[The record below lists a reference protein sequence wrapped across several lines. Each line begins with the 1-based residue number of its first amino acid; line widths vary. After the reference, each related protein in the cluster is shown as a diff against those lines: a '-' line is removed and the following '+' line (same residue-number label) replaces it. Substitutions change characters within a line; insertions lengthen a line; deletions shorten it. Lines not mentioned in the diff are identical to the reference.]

1 MLKSPP
7 PARYA
12 ALLPAARIIAACIA
26 ACILAQPGMAQPGM
40 AQPGVAQKSST
51 AARPTPAHQAG
62 DNIAAA
68 RAAMS
73 AGVNAANTG
82 ALPEARRQ
90 FARAVALAPK
100 VSAGHA
106 ALGATLLSLGQV
118 AEAARELER
127 AHQLTPPSTSEA
139 TSIDLNLAD
148 AYVALGNYPA
158 AIKLFHEAL

>member
-26 ACILAQPGMAQPGM
+26 ACILAQPSTAQPGM
-40 AQPGVAQKSST
+40 TQPGTAQPGTAQPGVAQKSST

-82 ALPEARRQ
+82 DLPEARRQ

-100 VSAGHA
+100 VSA
-106 ALGATLLSLGQV
+106 
-118 AEAARELER
+118 
-127 AHQLTPPSTSEA
+127 
-139 TSIDLNLAD
+139 
-148 AYVALGNYPA
+148 
-158 AIKLFHEAL
+158 